1 METIK
6 KNLFLYEDAIYGNP
20 LSLKSLYQYTK
31 FYRDGSIGI
40 VIDIDW
46 MLKNND

>member
-6 KNLFLYEDAIYGNP
+6 EKIFLYGDAIYGNP
-20 LSLKSLYQYTK
+20 FSLKSLNQYTK

-46 MLKNND
+46 MLRNND